1 MNLTDPPL
9 APMTTNPVAGE
20 PTHTSSTLPAINLP
34 KPAPP
39 KLDLFDA
46 AVPSPPDRSLLMPVA
61 QLVEELTDYEKQIVD
76 PQTGYAMTIEQLMVD
91 MPIEL
96 KVTVNQDGSVNLKSS
111 PPTQLVKTTI
121 MPVFHQMRL
130 RVVREDGDE

>member
-1 MNLTDPPL
+1 METENNPTSLTPP
-9 APMTTNPVAGE
+9 ATNPVN
-20 PTHTSSTLPAINLP
+20 SSNPN
-34 KPAPP
+34 PP

-46 AVPSPPDRSLLMPVA
+46 ATTPTKPPDRTLLMPFS
-61 QLVEELTDYEKQIVD
+61 QLVEELTNYEKQQVD
-76 PQTGYAMTIEQLMVD
+76 RNTGFAMTITQLTVD

-96 KVTVNQDGSVNLKSS
+96 KVTVNHDGKVNLKGS

-130 RVVREDGDE
+130 TVVREDGDE